1 MFVLG
6 LLILAA
12 AVVFGIEFV
21 IANDS
26 QVTFKLWNQT
36 WSMDAFWLGVMGAG
50 FLLAVVVAVWLMRM
64 SVARSA
70 RMRAERRELAAENER
85 LAARSKHAAT
95 APSRKDYP
103 AAAASTPPAGA
114 TAPTGYAA
122 PPPAPGTVD
131 AQGRQVAYAGSAPA
145 PAEQTNGRH
154 HRFFGRHSS
163 K

>member
-50 FLLAVVVAVWLMRM
+50 FLLAVVIAVGLMRM
-64 SVARSA
+64 SVARST

-85 LAARSKHAAT
+85 LAARSKHSAT
-95 APSRKDYP
+95 APSRKEYP
-103 AAAASTPPAGA
+103 ATTAYAPPAGA
-114 TAPTGYAA
+114 TAPAGYAA
-122 PPPAPGTVD
+122 PPPAPVPTD

-145 PAEQTNGRH
+145 PTEEANGRH
-154 HRFFGRHSS
+154 HRFFGRHSG